1 LCPSDASVT
10 PFWRQSEHAPDG
22 QVTIPRAPKRLLRQ
36 RLLRRPWWTGPGRLR
51 SGSSRALLRSPMP
64 SGKEAPMCRQNRTRQ
79 KRWCSRI
86 ARSSECVGMAR
97 SPEPRDDHSTS
108 HILQEGHNRTR
119 TRRRSRRRSRQNS
132 SDVAPRTEAS
142 GTTHG
147 LVPAGLESTGIPES
161 RIGESHSP
169 NQRCARAPSRKSRR
183 RNSSD
188 DAPQTEARGTTR
200 GLVHSGPEKPIESP
214 ESGIEESHN
223 PNQKTILKCPR
234 APWRGSAAASHPHG
248 DCASGAMH
256 FPSPSSPAT

>member
-1 LCPSDASVT
+1 LCPSNASVT
-10 PFWRQSEHAPDG
+10 PFGRQSERALDG
-22 QVTIPRAPKRLLRQ
+22 YVTIPRAPKRLLRQ
-36 RLLRRPWWTGPGRLR
+36 RLLRRPWWTGKLH
-51 SGSSRALLRSPMP
+51 SGSSRVLLRSPMP

-97 SPEPRDDHSTS
+97 SPEPRDDHSIS
-108 HILQEGHNRTR
+108 HTLQEGQNHTR

-147 LVPAGLESTGIPES
+147 LVPAGPESTGIPES
-161 RIGESHSP
+161 RIEESHSP
-169 NQRCARAPSRKSRR
+169 NRRCPRASSRKRR

-200 GLVHSGPEKPIESP
+200 GLVHSGPEPI
-214 ESGIEESHN
+214 
-223 PNQKTILKCPR
+223 
-234 APWRGSAAASHPHG
+234 
-248 DCASGAMH
+248 
-256 FPSPSSPAT
+256 

>member
-1 LCPSDASVT
+1 
-10 PFWRQSEHAPDG
+10 
-22 QVTIPRAPKRLLRQ
+22 
-36 RLLRRPWWTGPGRLR
+36 
-51 SGSSRALLRSPMP
+51 
-64 SGKEAPMCRQNRTRQ
+64 MCRQNRTRQ

-97 SPEPRDDHSTS
+97 SPEPRDDHSRG
-108 HILQEGHNRTR
+108 HILQEGHNHTR

-142 GTTHG
+142 GTTHD
-147 LVPAGLESTGIPES
+147 LVPAGPESTGIPES
-161 RIGESHSP
+161 RIEESHSP
-169 NQRCARAPSRKSRR
+169 NQRCPRASSRKRR

-200 GLVHSGPEKPIESP
+200 GLVHSGPEPTGSP

-223 PNQKTILKCPR
+223 PNQKCPR
-234 APWRGSAAASHPHG
+234 ARWRRSAAASHPHR